1 MKILLR
7 NTTALLA
14 AVILL
19 LQGCES
25 FDSKQTTDLL
35 NLVDNY
41 SKDFNLLGYKQM
53 ITDAFNSTGNKQ
65 GLKPGSA
72 EKIIDNISIETKRY
86 LRDVAAVLK
95 KTNGGNG
102 LESVFMNSFNLYKQL
117 VEQDIPRL
125 LPGKNNTGGQIALS
139 DADIKKVLDDVER
152 KNNLITRQL
161 KAIEERAGKQA
172 EDFDNAQKTDDN

>member
-1 MKILLR
+1 M
-7 NTTALLA
+7 A
-14 AVILL
+14 AAILL

-35 NLVDNY
+35 NLVDDY
-41 SKDFNLLGYKQM
+41 SKDFNLAGYKQM

-125 LPGKNNTGGQIALS
+125 LPGKSNTGGRLPLT
-139 DADIKKVLDDVER
+139 DADMKKVLHDVEQ

-161 KAIEERAGKQA
+161 KAIEDRAGQQA
-172 EDFDNAQKTDDN
+172 EKFNGNQKIDDN